1 MTAVI
6 LPALSLA
13 RREVV
18 RFMRQR
24 SRVVGSLGQALLLW
38 LLIGGG
44 FSASFKPG
52 GASAGM
58 GYAEYFFPGII
69 AVVLLFTAVFATIS
83 VVDDRHS
90 GFLQG
95 VLVAPVPR
103 WSVVLGQAAGS
114 TALAVG
120 QAILLFILAPLVG
133 IPVSVGSVIATLGVM
148 TIVAFSV
155 SGLGLYIAWKLNS
168 TRGFHAIM
176 NMLLFPLWWLSGALF
191 PQAGLPAW
199 LAWCIK
205 LNPVTYEVTALRRA
219 IYLGHPGVTAGLAS
233 MSFSLIVTLIFTAVM
248 FAFAVK
254 ASIAST
260 AS

>member
-1 MTAVI
+1 VTAYL
-6 LPALSLA
+6 LPAASLA
-13 RREVV
+13 RREAV

-24 SRVVGSLGQALLLW
+24 SRVVGSIGQALLLW
-38 LLIGGG
+38 LLIGAG
-44 FSASFKPG
+44 FSASFRPG

-58 GYAEYFFPGII
+58 SYAEYFFPGII

-83 VVDDRHS
+83 VVEDRHS

-114 TALAVG
+114 TGLAVG
-120 QAILLFILAPLVG
+120 QALLLLILAPLVG
-133 IPVSVGSVIATLGVM
+133 VPVSVGSVLATLGVM
-148 TIVAFSV
+148 VLVAFSV

-176 NMLLFPLWWLSGALF
+176 NLILFPLWWLSGALF
-191 PQAGLPAW
+191 PQAGLPGWMAW
-199 LAWCIK
+199 IIK

-219 IYLGHPGVTAGLAS
+219 IYLGHPGAVDGLAPMGFSLLVTA
-233 MSFSLIVTLIFTAVM
+233 VFTVLM

-254 ASIAST
+254 ASAAST